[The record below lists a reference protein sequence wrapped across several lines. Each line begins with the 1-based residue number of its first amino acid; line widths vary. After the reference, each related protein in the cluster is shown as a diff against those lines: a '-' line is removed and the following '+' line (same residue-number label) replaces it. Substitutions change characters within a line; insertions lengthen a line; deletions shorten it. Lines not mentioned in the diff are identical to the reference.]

1 MVATPSRRHASRPV
15 SLRHLRL
22 APQQQI
28 SAAIDVAQARIVQA
42 RSEADWAISDR
53 GWLGWD
59 AKSSQWLHE
68 SEWTAKTGQ
77 PLPEDRLVA
86 THPGALHP
94 RVVSVR
100 QAPIVESINELI
112 EVWQQLTSHLDQ
124 VLDALQDRASALD
137 DNAFDY
143 GDPFP
148 LLQVKQW
155 EKKLTLA
162 QLDKRLLSISRC
174 LNSATNPPLKDQR
187 EGAFTP
193 HMTGRELI

>member
-22 APQQQI
+22 APQQPI
-28 SAAIDVAQARIVQA
+28 SASIAVVQA
-42 RSEADWAISDR
+42 RSEADWVISDR

-59 AKSSQWLHE
+59 AKGRQWVHE
-68 SEWTAKTGQ
+68 WEWMERTGQ
-77 PLPEDRLVA
+77 PLPEDRLAA
-86 THPGALHP
+86 TCPGALRP
-94 RVVSVR
+94 PAVSVR
-100 QAPIVESINELI
+100 QAPIVGSINELI
-112 EVWQQLTSHLDQ
+112 EHWQQLTSHLDQ

-137 DNAFDY
+137 DNAFDN

-155 EKKLTLA
+155 EKRLTLA
-162 QLDKRLLSISRC
+162 QLDKRLVSISRC